1 METVSPPGS
10 IWRSEAL
17 ALWAL
22 VLPIVVQMG
31 SQQFMVA
38 TDLLFLGHLGR
49 SELAVGSLCTTI
61 FNLLWFGVAG
71 FGTGFDT
78 LGSQAQGA
86 ADFAAVRQWAFLAA
100 AFLTACC
107 VPAAIVLSCGE
118 SIARTILSQDEYT
131 SERVGRF
138 CTLLIVGLFAAAWTL
153 VMQKFLQ
160 VRGVVKPVAWTS
172 FATFL
177 LNIALNVL
185 FIRKMKLGL
194 NGSALATTTSRI
206 VNLILVTAY
215 LRFSDQ
221 WSAVV
226 DVSGFDG
233 ARVRRRVLLS
243 SGETDEESAVES
255 EDPRHTFKGAF
266 TEVWRTTTPR
276 MCQRMF
282 ELGSRG
288 AIMVAAEASSFDVTV
303 VFASQISQVAMNA
316 HMAMLNITGL
326 TFMTG
331 PMAFGIAA
339 NVRVGNLLGAGSG
352 FRAKVASRVSVAL
365 GVTWMACMA
374 ALILIFRN
382 QIGKV
387 FVGDKDDE
395 MVRLAAT
402 IAPIAAVFQVFDG
415 LLGTSNGVLR
425 ACGRQSLLAWMNIT
439 ALWLVG
445 VLSGYVITFLLK
457 AGVTG
462 LWYGLALGVTVGGVV
477 LFLIVTRLDWDVE
490 VASAAAAALTHG
502 TGGSS
507 TSLVSVQYQV
517 LEEDYDSPSSAGSGE
532 VEIGEMRRK
541 DTPSKSRDAVRA
553 T

>member
-1 METVSPPGS
+1 MDSVEPPGS
-10 IWRSEAL
+10 IWRSEAR

-22 VLPIVVQMG
+22 VFPIVIQMG

-61 FNLLWFGVAG
+61 FNLLWFGIAG

-78 LGSQAQGA
+78 LGSQAHGA

-100 AFLTACC
+100 GFLTLCC
-107 VPAAIVLSCGE
+107 VPAAIILSCGE
-118 SIARTILSQDEYT
+118 SIARMILSQDEYT
-131 SERVGRF
+131 SERVGSF
-138 CTLLIVGLFAAAWTL
+138 CNLLILGLFAATWTL
-153 VMQKFLQ
+153 ILQKFLQ

-243 SGETDEESAVES
+243 SGETGEESAVES

-477 LFLIVTRLDWDVE
+477 LFLIMTRLDWDVE

>member
-172 FATFL
+172 LATLL

-185 FIRKMKLGL
+185 FIRIMNLGL
-194 NGSALATTTSRI
+194 NGSALATTTSRV
-206 VNLILVTAY
+206 VNLILVAAY

-226 DVSGFDG
+226 DVSGFG
-233 ARVRRRVLLS
+233 APVRRRVLLS
-243 SGETDEESAVES
+243 TGETDEEDGVQHEA
-255 EDPRHTFKGAF
+255 PRCTLKGAL
-266 TEVWRTTTPR
+266 TEVWRTTTPC
-276 MCQRMF
+276 MCKRMF

-288 AIMVAAEASSFDVTV
+288 AVMVAAEASSFDVTV

-374 ALILIFRN
+374 ALILIFRR
-382 QIGKV
+382 QTGEV
-387 FVGDKDDE
+387 FVGDKDNE
-395 MVRLAAT
+395 MVMLAAK

-425 ACGRQSLLAWMNIT
+425 ACGRQALLAWMNII

-457 AGVTG
+457 AGVIG

-502 TGGSS
+502 IGGSS
-507 TSLVSVQYQV
+507 ASLASVRYEV
-517 LEEDYDSPSSAGSGE
+517 LEEDSDSPSSTGSGE
-532 VEIGEMRRK
+532 VEMIGELRRK
-541 DTPSKSRDAVRA
+541 DNARKSRDAMRA

>member
-185 FIRKMKLGL
+185 FIRIMNLGL
-194 NGSALATTTSRI
+194 NGSALATTTSRV
-206 VNLILVTAY
+206 VNLILVAAY

-221 WSAVV
+221 WSA
-226 DVSGFDG
+226 G
-233 ARVRRRVLLS
+233 AL
-243 SGETDEESAVES
+243 
-255 EDPRHTFKGAF
+255 
-266 TEVWRTTTPR
+266 TEVWRTTTPC
-276 MCQRMF
+276 MCKRMF

-288 AIMVAAEASSFDVTV
+288 AVMVAAEASSFDVTV

-374 ALILIFRN
+374 ALILIFRR
-382 QIGKV
+382 QTGEV
-387 FVGDKDDE
+387 FVGDKDNE
-395 MVRLAAT
+395 MVMLAAK

-425 ACGRQSLLAWMNIT
+425 ACGRQALLAWMNII

-457 AGVTG
+457 AGVIG

-502 TGGSS
+502 IGGSS
-507 TSLVSVQYQV
+507 ASLASVRYEV
-517 LEEDYDSPSSAGSGE
+517 LEEDSDSPSSTGSGE
-532 VEIGEMRRK
+532 VEMIGELRRK
-541 DTPSKSRDAVRA
+541 DNARKSRDAMRA

>member
-1 METVSPPGS
+1 
-10 IWRSEAL
+10 
-17 ALWAL
+17 
-22 VLPIVVQMG
+22 
-31 SQQFMVA
+31 
-38 TDLLFLGHLGR
+38 
-49 SELAVGSLCTTI
+49 
-61 FNLLWFGVAG
+61 
-71 FGTGFDT
+71 
-78 LGSQAQGA
+78 
-86 ADFAAVRQWAFLAA
+86 
-100 AFLTACC
+100 
-107 VPAAIVLSCGE
+107 
-118 SIARTILSQDEYT
+118 
-131 SERVGRF
+131 
-138 CTLLIVGLFAAAWTL
+138 
-153 VMQKFLQ
+153 
-160 VRGVVKPVAWTS
+160 
-172 FATFL
+172 
-177 LNIALNVL
+177 
-185 FIRKMKLGL
+185 
-194 NGSALATTTSRI
+194 
-206 VNLILVTAY
+206 
-215 LRFSDQ
+215 
-221 WSAVV
+221 
-226 DVSGFDG
+226 
-233 ARVRRRVLLS
+233 
-243 SGETDEESAVES
+243 
-255 EDPRHTFKGAF
+255 
-266 TEVWRTTTPR
+266 
-276 MCQRMF
+276 MF

-462 LWYGLALGVTVGGVV
+462 LWYGLALGVTVGGAV

-517 LEEDYDSPSSAGSGE
+517 LEEDYESPSSAGSGE